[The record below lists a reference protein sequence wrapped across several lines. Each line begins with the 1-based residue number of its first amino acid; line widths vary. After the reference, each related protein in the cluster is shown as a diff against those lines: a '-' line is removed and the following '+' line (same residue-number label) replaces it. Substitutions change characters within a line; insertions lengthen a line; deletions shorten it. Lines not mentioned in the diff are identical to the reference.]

1 MLKPMKEKRK
11 FRNHILVE
19 KTKKPNSRNTQ
30 VNCCTQCF
38 YNTALSFRRVKN
50 GLLDCFQLFQLWQ
63 KILKDIGGKF
73 GTSVRSYF
81 VFLTWLLMFNIFSF
95 LVNFSF
101 IAIPQLLEAKPNT
114 LSFTG
119 LEFFTGA
126 GYFTDTVLYYGF
138 YTNTT
143 IMKNESISP
152 YSMQLAYIFTVGIYF
167 IVCFLSLLY
176 SMAKSFRRNF
186 INPQMYSG
194 SAANLLCVW
203 DFSIINEK
211 AVKLKQ
217 QNLST
222 QIKETLSEITPG
234 ALKLPLRQTIS
245 RIAIHLLA
253 WVISLTIAAGSCAGI
268 YFFSQGN
275 LEILLDGE
283 KTGLQSEA
291 ASLVLPI
298 VVSLL
303 NHLVPLL
310 YSSFSFFEKFTF
322 PRHQIYTAI
331 VRNIILKITIIGIL
345 CYYWLNTVAVSK
357 LECWETLVGQDIY
370 RLLVADFICCLLGSF
385 FGEFLWRII
394 GTMCCKKLG
403 VPEFDIARNVLD
415 LIYAQTLTWIGI
427 FFSPLLP
434 VIQMIS
440 LFIIFCVKKVSLMMN
455 CQPPRKVWRA
465 SQMNTIFVI
474 LLFFPSFVGV
484 LSVLGFTVWRR
495 TPSETCGPFQGLL
508 TIFEAISDWV
518 AILASYP
525 SSFWVVW
532 IYSNLIESVHFFFI
546 LSVIVL
552 ILAYLYWQII
562 DGWKMMVKLLQEQ
575 IINEGKDKMF
585 LLKKLHALQA
595 SKMPN
600 LREQSERRSLVHLQ
614 HGQQIHF
621 PLPNSIETSPR
632 TKERDTHEFAST
644 PEMTSFSYVKEDGQ
658 SARNAGISE
667 ALTLALK
674 ARQEAEWEM
683 DGEESS

>member
-1 MLKPMKEKRK
+1 
-11 FRNHILVE
+11 
-19 KTKKPNSRNTQ
+19 
-30 VNCCTQCF
+30 
-38 YNTALSFRRVKN
+38 
-50 GLLDCFQLFQLWQ
+50 
-63 KILKDIGGKF
+63 
-73 GTSVRSYF
+73 
-81 VFLTWLLMFNIFSF
+81 
-95 LVNFSF
+95 
-101 IAIPQLLEAKPNT
+101 
-114 LSFTG
+114 
-119 LEFFTGA
+119 
-126 GYFTDTVLYYGF
+126 
-138 YTNTT
+138 
-143 IMKNESISP
+143 
-152 YSMQLAYIFTVGIYF
+152 
-167 IVCFLSLLY
+167 
-176 SMAKSFRRNF
+176 
-186 INPQMYSG
+186 
-194 SAANLLCVW
+194 
-203 DFSIINEK
+203 
-211 AVKLKQ
+211 
-217 QNLST
+217 
-222 QIKETLSEITPG
+222 
-234 ALKLPLRQTIS
+234 
-245 RIAIHLLA
+245 
-253 WVISLTIAAGSCAGI
+253 
-268 YFFSQGN
+268 
-275 LEILLDGE
+275 
-283 KTGLQSEA
+283 
-291 ASLVLPI
+291 
-298 VVSLL
+298 
-303 NHLVPLL
+303 
-310 YSSFSFFEKFTF
+310 
-322 PRHQIYTAI
+322 
-331 VRNIILKITIIGIL
+331 
-345 CYYWLNTVAVSK
+345 
-357 LECWETLVGQDIY
+357 
-370 RLLVADFICCLLGSF
+370 
-385 FGEFLWRII
+385 
-394 GTMCCKKLG
+394 
-403 VPEFDIARNVLD
+403 
-415 LIYAQTLTWIGI
+415 
-427 FFSPLLP
+427 
-434 VIQMIS
+434 
-440 LFIIFCVKKVSLMMN
+440 MMN